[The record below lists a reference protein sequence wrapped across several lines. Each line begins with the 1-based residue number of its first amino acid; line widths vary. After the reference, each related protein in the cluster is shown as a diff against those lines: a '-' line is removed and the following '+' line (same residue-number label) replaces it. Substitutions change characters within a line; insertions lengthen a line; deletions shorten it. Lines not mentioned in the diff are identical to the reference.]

1 MKERNIYRMLTV
13 TLAVAVLVLVVVLIR
28 LYRNVYYIPETA
40 IADLCATLAE
50 DGITLTPSQVSRKR
64 EGGVIYMGSDNDEDT
79 AYRLTES
86 EIRNAFAVPD
96 GMLYLHYNGDLTT
109 FGTDFQ
115 IHYRRADAE
124 DRLDEHFSDA
134 VPKSRARFSK
144 RETADCPGEALRHRS
159 RPWSQISDVT
169 RPVRCMCGACAES
182 MAWRLRKIT

>member
-64 EGGVIYMGSDNDEDT
+64 ESGVIYMGSDNDEDT

-96 GMLYLHYNGDLTT
+96 GMLYLQRGSDHVWYRFPDPLSPCGCGGKTGRALFRCRAYRIFRGDR
-109 FGTDFQ
+109 
-115 IHYRRADAE
+115 Y
-124 DRLDEHFSDA
+124 
-134 VPKSRARFSK
+134 
-144 RETADCPGEALRHRS
+144 
-159 RPWSQISDVT
+159 
-169 RPVRCMCGACAES
+169 PVRRVCRNRALVS
-182 MAWRLRKIT
+182 RKGRRRIVPEKRFAIDRDRGRRYPM